1 MNDFYFHLNTKF
13 YFGRGVAADIAEEIL
28 NYGRKVFFIYDEIPA
43 KTSGAYELIH
53 KVCGEN
59 GIEVTDFTGIEPNP
73 SHKTID
79 RARALLREKG
89 ADVVVALGGGS
100 TIDCSKVIAASVAY
114 PGDAW
119 DIVIGKAEITK
130 VLPVFSVL
138 TLSAT
143 GSEMDP
149 TAVISN
155 METNDK
161 EAVANPGMLPKAS
174 VLDPSY
180 TFSVSKY
187 QTAAGTADIMSHIFE
202 VYFSRVKDAYM
213 QDRMAEALLKTCI
226 KYGIIAVNEPD
237 NYEARANLMWSSSW
251 AINGLLTMGKE
262 VAWTVHGIEHEL
274 SAYYDITHGVG
285 LAILTPA
292 WMEYVLSD
300 ETVDKFA
307 EYGVN
312 VWDIDKSLDKYEI
325 AHKAIDKTREYFKLM
340 GIPSSLS
347 ELGIGEENFEIMA
360 EKSARGLDA
369 AYVPLKKEDIIKIY
383 KACL

>member
-1 MNDFYFHLNTKF
+1 MNNFTYSIPTT
-13 YFGRGVAADIAEEIL
+13 
-28 NYGRKVFFIYDEIPA
+28 VFFGKGQVENLPGAIKQYGKKVLMVYGGGSIKKMGLYDKIVSLF
-43 KTSGAYELIH
+43 K
-53 KVCGEN
+53 EN
-59 GIEVTDFTGIEPNP
+59 GIEWVELNGVEPNP
-73 SHKTID
+73 RVTSVNKGVQ
-79 RARALLREKG
+79 LCRENG
-89 ADVVVALGGGS
+89 VEAVLAVGGGS

-369 AYVPLKKEDIIKIY
+369 AYVPLKNEDIMKIY